1 MCEECGGKL
10 FHRYVNR
17 GGYGTFTHCGK
28 LLRGSNILEKSW
40 RKMKKALALFKKV
53 DYTEIS
59 GRTPTQTSEKLQN
72 IKIKNVANTISG
84 EVPQTNILNIV
95 N

>member
-1 MCEECGGKL
+1 
-10 FHRYVNR
+10 
-17 GGYGTFTHCGK
+17 
-28 LLRGSNILEKSW
+28 
-40 RKMKKALALFKKV
+40 MKKALALFKKV

-84 EVPQTNILNIV
+84 EVPQTNILTIYSKLTRFEIGQLGV
-95 N
+95 FARV

>member
-1 MCEECGGKL
+1 
-10 FHRYVNR
+10 
-17 GGYGTFTHCGK
+17 
-28 LLRGSNILEKSW
+28 
-40 RKMKKALALFKKV
+40 MKKALALFKKV

>member
-1 MCEECGGKL
+1 
-10 FHRYVNR
+10 
-17 GGYGTFTHCGK
+17 
-28 LLRGSNILEKSW
+28 
-40 RKMKKALALFKKV
+40 MKKALALFKKV

-59 GRTPTQTSEKLQN
+59 GRKPIQTSEKLQN